1 MKREKES
8 HADNAADTTYKARN
22 LGMTNKRPGVPADLM
37 EYDQDMLNTGDH
49 AQELARKLTKGIGP
63 EFPVK

>member
-1 MKREKES
+1 MKKEHHS
-8 HADNAADTTYKARN
+8 SVSGAETTYKARN
-22 LGMTNKRPGVPADLM
+22 LGMTNNRPSMDAEEHEFDEHM
-37 EYDQDMLNTGDH
+37 TNTGER